1 VCGTRPARR
10 RTIAAPNGR
19 IEQEL
24 AMMRLRIVV
33 AAMLVLAL
41 PGPIPAQLQTPTGWK
56 WRTDTPATLAPVGG
70 EPADD
75 RLFFVAMPP
84 GWHVTTGPGTLL
96 HHPDYQG
103 RGSFVVEAEIFLF
116 PGDSQEGYGVFV
128 AGRSLDEAASTP
140 AYLAFLA
147 RRDGRA
153 GVFERSAAGLVPVA
167 DWMANDAV
175 VPHAGGEGTAKN
187 VLRVEVGPAEI
198 AFSAN
203 GKPITVIPRGDRA
216 PEGHIGF
223 RIGPR
228 VNLHAS
234 RLDVTYRLAPVPKK

>member
-1 VCGTRPARR
+1 MRESG
-10 RTIAAPNGR
+10 IAG
-19 IEQEL
+19 L
-24 AMMRLRIVV
+24 
-33 AAMLVLAL
+33 LAL
-41 PGPIPAQLQTPTGWK
+41 CLLAPAGAQMQTPSDWK
-56 WRTDTPATLAPVGG
+56 WRTDEAASLVGEGRAPG
-70 EPADD
+70 DD
-75 RLFFVAMPP
+75 ELFFVAMPP

-96 HHPDYQG
+96 YHPDYQG

-140 AYLAFLA
+140 GYLAFLV

-153 GVFERSAAGLVPVA
+153 GVFERSAAGLVPIA
-167 DWMANDAV
+167 DWMANEAV
-175 VPHAGGEGTAKN
+175 VPHAGGEGTAQN